1 MMFRRPLVLILG
13 IAIAS
18 GGCAVRASQLAVAP
32 AAPATATPSGWQAT
46 ASGTTS
52 STPANLTTWWTQLGD
67 RTLSGLI
74 EQALA
79 NSPDVRSAQARLR
92 QARAQRSVTAA
103 VLKPS
108 VTAGASASGGYDRP
122 TSLSPGF
129 DASWEPDVF
138 GGGRASAQAATA
150 DVNATIDD
158 LHATQV
164 SLSAEV
170 ARNYIE
176 LRTTQSR
183 LAIAR
188 RNEAAQAE
196 TLQLTD
202 FRAQAGLVGSV
213 DVEQARTN
221 LEQTRAQLPTLESA
235 IAQQMHRLAV
245 LAGLTP
251 ESLTSTLST
260 GAPLPSLPASIAV
273 GIPAETLRQRPDVH
287 AAEQRIVAE
296 TARLTSADAKRY
308 PRFTLSGSIGAE
320 IVTGALT
327 GGTSLAASA
336 AASVVQTLFD
346 GGRIRQQIAVQS
358 AVQEQRVAAY
368 ESTMLTALEDVENAL
383 VNYEN
388 SRLRLESL
396 RAAETAA
403 GNAALLAQTQYSAG
417 VADFQRVLDTQRTF
431 LSVQD
436 SVASTEGDRLTA
448 FIQLFKALGG
458 GWSTTAD
465 AGAVSRSQGQ

>member
-1 MMFRRPLVLILG
+1 MAFRRPLGLIIG
-13 IAIAS
+13 IAILTT
-18 GGCAVRASQLAVAP
+18 GCAARTAGFAAP
-32 AAPATATPSGWQAT
+32 AARPQPASAWQQSA
-46 ASGTTS
+46 AGTETS
-52 STPANLTTWWTQLGD
+52 SPVSLSTWWSGLGD
-67 RTLSGLI
+67 STLSALI
-74 EQALA
+74 ERALL
-79 NSPDVRSAQARLR
+79 NSPDMRSAQARLR
-92 QARAQRSVTAA
+92 QARAERSVTASA
-103 VLKPS
+103 LKPTL
-108 VTAGASASGGYDRP
+108 TAGASVSDGYDRSA
-122 TSLSPGF
+122 SLSPGF

-138 GGGRASAQAATA
+138 GGTRASVQAAAA
-150 DVNATIDD
+150 DVNATMDD

-164 SLSAEV
+164 SLAGEV
-170 ARNYIE
+170 ARNYVE
-176 LRTTQSR
+176 LRTSQSR

-245 LAGLTP
+245 LAGQTP
-251 ESLTSTLST
+251 EALTASLSEA
-260 GAPLPSLPASIAV
+260 APLPSVPESVAI

-296 TARLTSADAKRY
+296 TARLASADANRY
-308 PRFTLSGSIGAE
+308 PRFTLSGSLGVDLVAGA
-320 IVTGALT
+320 VT

-336 AASVVQTLFD
+336 VASVVQTLFD
-346 GGRIRQQIAVQS
+346 GGRIRQQIEIQS

-368 ESTMLTALEDVENAL
+368 ESTVLTALEDVENAL
-383 VNYEN
+383 VSFEKN
-388 SRLRLESL
+388 RLRLESL
-396 RAAETAA
+396 RSAETAA
-403 GNAALLAQTQYSAG
+403 SNAALLAQTQYSAG
-417 VADFQRVLDTQRTF
+417 VADFQRVLDTQRTV
-431 LSVQD
+431 LAVQD

-448 FIQLFKALGG
+448 LIQLFKALGG
-458 GWSTTAD
+458 GWSTAAD